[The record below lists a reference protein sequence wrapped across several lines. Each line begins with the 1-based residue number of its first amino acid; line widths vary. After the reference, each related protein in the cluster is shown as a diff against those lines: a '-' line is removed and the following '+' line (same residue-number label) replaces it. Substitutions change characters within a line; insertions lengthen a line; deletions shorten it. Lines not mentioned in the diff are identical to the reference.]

1 MSSFALWSALQALA
15 ALGALGL
22 LAWALHT
29 QRANAEAQRQI
40 NADVREI
47 ARLQAAASE
56 SLRSAVESA
65 RLAQELALRPVLR
78 LSLEVRGLIPDVGH
92 TPVVF
97 AGCVA
102 NVGHGTAIVERVR
115 LAAREIAHLDYT
127 TTAGSAQQQLEEQFD
142 RDLFRSLS
150 GAKLTDLSAHLTLTP
165 LLDSN
170 RALEVGG
177 RVDLFRLQVFA
188 HNADLVEEAC
198 RGLGISV
205 QYRSLTGA
213 CFDASE
219 QFSGLRRLPNPPVRG
234 LRSASETHSSALDD
248 EATRTS

>member
-1 MSSFALWSALQALA
+1 MGVALWSAVQALA
-15 ALGALGL
+15 ALAALAV
-22 LAWALHT
+22 LAWALNT
-29 QRANAEAQRQI
+29 QRRSAEAQRQST
-40 NADVREI
+40 ADLRDI
-47 ARLQAAASE
+47 ARLHVAASE

-65 RLAQELALRPVLR
+65 RLAQELALRPVLH
-78 LSLEVRGLIPDVGH
+78 LALEVRGLIPDVGH

-102 NVGHGTAIVERVR
+102 NVGHGTAIIERVR
-115 LAAREIAHLDYT
+115 LAAREVVHLDYT
-127 TTAGSAQQQLEEQFD
+127 STAGSAQQQLEDQFD
-142 RDLFRSLS
+142 RELFRSLA
-150 GAKLTDLSAHLTLTP
+150 GAKLSDLSARLTLTP
-165 LLDSN
+165 LLDSS

-177 RVDLFRLQVFA
+177 RVDLFRLQVFG
-188 HNADLVEEAC
+188 HHADLVEEAC

-234 LRSASETHSSALDD
+234 LQPAD
-248 EATRTS
+248 EALSAAADAGVTHPS